1 MSGSSYRLDIALCR
15 TPEELAAALVA
26 HWDAGHHSL
35 TSGKV
40 AAWLEQ
46 HGGYPEHLQF
56 VRDLARMHS
65 VPAEARLLRLIQHL
79 APAHQPVW
87 RGISLLEASLREQAG
102 RAERCDR
109 QAQQWL
115 VSVFVQHALRTLPAA
130 HYPIEAALAE
140 RWETQYDHCMTQ
152 WHDFTHARTNLRKE
166 QTSIAGVS
174 DFDALVYGEP
184 AGLHK
189 PEPAKL
195 LPLLLLSLTDPDYR
209 ERLRERTREA
219 AKGWLAHNR
228 WLERLLNGA
237 DPTGW
242 IIAGFL
248 LPYARD
254 AAAEHHRKH
263 HVTWAAPPAQH
274 ADLCQ
279 QANEVLTV
287 LRTSCTGLSPL
298 ATTAERQATITASRA
313 LLQLLAEARTR
324 GVPAKD
330 PLMRCLRMVEPKVRR
345 IAQRLESWTEAQRGN
360 PLRRM
365 WSIVE
370 LRNAIRELGRT
381 LPARVPAA

>member
-1 MSGSSYRLDIALCR
+1 MSGSSGRLDIALCR
-15 TPEELAAALVA
+15 TSAELAAALAA

-35 TSGKV
+35 TSGNV
-40 AAWLEQ
+40 AAWLER
-46 HGGYPEHLQF
+46 HGGHPEHLQF
-56 VRDLARMHS
+56 VRELARMHS
-65 VPAEARLLRLIQHL
+65 VPAEARLLRLIQQL
-79 APAHQPVW
+79 APTHPPVW
-87 RGISLLEASLREQAG
+87 RGASLLEPGLCEQAG

-115 VSVFVQHALRTLPAA
+115 VSVFVQHALHALPPAQ
-130 HYPIEAALAE
+130 YPSEAALAE
-140 RWETQYDHCMTQ
+140 RWETQYDDCMAL
-152 WHDFTHARTNLRKE
+152 WHDVTQARTNLRKD
-166 QTSIAGVS
+166 QTSVAGVS

-184 AGLHK
+184 AGLRK

-195 LPLLLLSLTDPDYR
+195 LPIVLLSLTDPTYQ

-254 AAAEHHRKH
+254 AAAEIQRKS
-263 HVTWAAPPAQH
+263 H
-274 ADLCQ
+274 ATRAMPQTRHTDLCQ
-279 QANEVLTV
+279 QANEALVV
-287 LRTSCTGLSPL
+287 LRTACTGLSPL
-298 ATTAERQATITASRA
+298 ATAAERHAAATAGKA
-313 LLQLLAEARTR
+313 LMQLLAEARSR
-324 GVPAKD
+324 GVPAED
-330 PLMRCLRMVEPKVRR
+330 PLMRCLRIAEPKVRR
-345 IAQRLESWTEAQRGN
+345 IVHRLETWAEVQRGN

-365 WSIVE
+365 LGIVE

-381 LPARVPAA
+381 LPTRVPSS